1 MFDGLLGAAIAS
13 KWDKTVAGQ
22 VTVTLTVEYLRMI
35 QVEHRV
41 TGEGKVIRMSNTL
54 AFAEGEVFDEGG
66 KLCAKCSGVYKIFRL
81 NP

>member
-1 MFDGLLGAAIAS
+1 MFDGLLGTAIAS
-13 KWDKTVAGQ
+13 KWDKTVVGQ

-41 TGEGKVIRMSNTL
+41 TGKGKVIRMSNTL
-54 AFAEGEVFDEGG
+54 AFAEGGVFDEADE
-66 KLCAKCSGVYKIFRL
+66 LCAKCSGVYKIFRL